1 MRTCSSRSLEGLA
14 KDRKVDSTC
23 GRSGSVLVPFASL
36 SRGTLSCRPLARET
50 RERRLRLS
58 LSVLLITYSANSAS
72 PAGSPGPPQRS
83 HQRSLLISRRRV
95 SFRQFDACFVKSRTG
110 AAHGSDYNRTRSLV
124 ILSISSAS
132 SNVGCCSRRLLVRS
146 AGSLS
151 SRDSYICFIGQ
162 ITRLSRTKH
171 VRTLLKRCR
180 GDIVTSVSLKCDAGP
195 RLKNALGMEIS
206 TMYSRAR
213 S

>member
-72 PAGSPGPPQRS
+72 PAGSPGSPQRS
-83 HQRSLLISRRRV
+83 HQRLISRLRLFV
-95 SFRQFDACFVKSRTG
+95 SDNSMRASLNPELDHL
-110 AAHGSDYNRTRSLV
+110 AADGSDYNRTRGLIV
-124 ILSISSAS
+124 LSISSAS
-132 SNVGCCSRRLLVRS
+132 SNVQRS
-146 AGSLS
+146 AAARGGF
-151 SRDSYICFIGQ
+151 SYVQLAPFHPEI
-162 ITRLSRTKH
+162 R
-171 VRTLLKRCR
+171 
-180 GDIVTSVSLKCDAGP
+180 TSVL
-195 RLKNALGMEIS
+195 L
-206 TMYSRAR
+206 AR
-213 S
+213 